1 MLLSPP
7 RNPSAILAALAA
19 LILLLPTAS
28 MAQDAMTIT
37 GRVTDENG
45 EPLAT
50 VNVYIDGTDLATLTD
65 TEGAYHLVI
74 PASRIDQQ
82 EHLLI
87 AGVIGFRSGQIR
99 IMLLGED
106 LRQDFR
112 LQLDPIGLEAIV
124 AVGQGLTR
132 ERRRLG
138 ATVNSISAVDI
149 ELSAETN
156 AVDAIAGKA
165 PNVLVTRS
173 AGDPA
178 SGTYINIRGFKTIT
192 GGNQPL
198 FVVDG
203 TPVDNST
210 RGSFGNDAPLYTV
223 VQNRVADINPDDIDS
238 IEILKGPAG
247 SAIYGSAGANGVVLI
262 TTKSGSQANA
272 VQADVRFAYTADD
285 VTEYNDLQTSFGQGF
300 GGEPVVTSVT
310 WGPELDPD
318 TPVYDHGDE
327 LFRMGSGFDV
337 NATLSGGNNRTTY
350 FFSGGYYRNNGVI
363 RGNGKLD
370 RFNIRLK
377 ASQGFLDNL
386 SVSGNVAYTNQAADI
401 VEQGNNTSG
410 ILIAAFRTPPE
421 FNNIP
426 WIDPETG
433 LQRSYRCETGVQGPN
448 CRSDPKV
455 GRGYD
460 NPFWVANEV
469 EATQTVNRTFGNV
482 RVDWDPFGWLNVSN
496 VFGLDYWNDARFEML
511 PVSSSDVPEGWI
523 NRASFDNTILDN
535 SLWITASGVLAAGV
549 FGQLTLGQN
558 IRQSDFARLGTAGL
572 NLIEGGLN
580 LEATVD
586 RFPDEYTSQVR
597 SVGYFSELNLDIRD
611 QLFLTGG
618 LRYDGWSTF
627 GGEKQWFL
635 FPNGSAAWEFT
646 QLLGGVRVLSHIRG
660 FTADRMLPQ

>member
-1 MLLSPP
+1 MLLALP
-7 RNPSAILAALAA
+7 RYVMVARAALTA

-37 GRVTDENG
+37 GHVTDENG

-50 VNVYIDGTDLATLTD
+50 VNVYIDGTDLTTLTD

-82 EHLLI
+82 QHVLI
-87 AGVIGFRSGQIR
+87 AGVIGFRSGRAGIV
-99 IMLLGED
+99 LSGEK
-106 LRQDFR
+106 LTQDFE

-124 AVGQGLTR
+124 AIGQGLTR

-138 ATVNSISAVDI
+138 STVNSISDIDI

-210 RGSFGNDAPLYTV
+210 RGFFGQDSPLYTV
-223 VQNRVADINPDDIDS
+223 VQNRAADINPDDIDS

-247 SAIYGSAGANGVVLI
+247 SAIYGSAGANGVILI

-310 WGPELDPD
+310 WGPELDAN
-318 TPVYDHGDE
+318 TPVYDHGAE
-327 LFRMGSGFDV
+327 LFQMGNAFDV

-401 VEQGNNTSG
+401 IEQGNNTSG

-421 FNNIP
+421 FNNLP
-426 WIDPETG
+426 YLDPETG

-448 CRSDPKV
+448 CRTDPKV
-455 GRGYD
+455 SRGYD

-482 RVDWDPFGWLNVSN
+482 RVDWDP
-496 VFGLDYWNDARFEML
+496 
-511 PVSSSDVPEGWI
+511 
-523 NRASFDNTILDN
+523 
-535 SLWITASGVLAAGV
+535 
-549 FGQLTLGQN
+549 
-558 IRQSDFARLGTAGL
+558 
-572 NLIEGGLN
+572 
-580 LEATVD
+580 
-586 RFPDEYTSQVR
+586 
-597 SVGYFSELNLDIRD
+597 
-611 QLFLTGG
+611 
-618 LRYDGWSTF
+618 
-627 GGEKQWFL
+627 
-635 FPNGSAAWEFT
+635 
-646 QLLGGVRVLSHIRG
+646 
-660 FTADRMLPQ
+660 